1 MMKNS
6 SDTTESDSAV
16 SLIQQ
21 SHYNLFLN
29 LKFAKKYLQNLETEH
44 VSPWILGSIEFESWK
59 KQHQTLWNFIFK
71 LEKTNEKLN

>member
-1 MMKNS
+1 MKNS

-29 LKFAKKYLQNLETEH
+29 LKFARNIFKTLKLNNNMSAH
-44 VSPWILGSIEFESWK
+44 ESWVQLSSNHEKNSIKLYRTLSLNWK
-59 KQHQTLWNFIFK
+59 KPMKN
-71 LEKTNEKLN
+71 